1 MTRLFLLCG
10 LATLFLCG
18 NPVTAAELGSHLLSV
33 LSRGTTGS
41 IPVIITLKPE
51 PGLEQVA
58 PLAADIRTRKGER
71 RRLARM
77 HHLRQLKQRTAKH
90 RQQLRDLLAVNQ
102 INKVKSLWLIDS
114 VAAELPPN
122 LIDEVAA
129 QPEVLSVR
137 YDRLIDPP
145 ASPAPAAATATS
157 NLNLIKAPDLWNLG
171 LTGQGVTIA
180 LMDTG
185 VDVNHPDLQPSYRGG
200 TNSWYN
206 AIAATDCPTSGV
218 NNCDL
223 CDADTSQPC
232 DSTGHGTAVAG
243 VLVGGSNSGQTI
255 GVTSGAQWIA
265 TKIFK
270 SDDAQSILPQ
280 TQESAIHLA
289 FQWLLD
295 PDNNP
300 ATDDAPDVLNASWG
314 FSAVDGC
321 LLTFEADVQALRNAG
336 IAVVFS
342 AGNDGPAQGSDVS
355 PANNANSYAVGS
367 VGAIGDPTLISDFSS
382 RGPSSCNSAIF
393 PDIVAPGFS
402 ILTADISLAG
412 SATYL
417 TASGTSF
424 SAPHITGV
432 MALLRGQGGFPGASV
447 KELEDALRLSAAD
460 LGPAGPDNDYGYGL
474 VDAKAAYDLL
484 LPPAPALLSP
494 ADQSSGLATDITLTW
509 KQPLDALGAAVSNT
523 VLLDTDPNFS
533 SPRSFQVT
541 AALTTTTPASYAMFG
556 LSALLLPLGLRKK
569 YRAALLLGVALI
581 LFTLLSACGGGG
593 SSTPAPDPTLR
604 SLDVTGL
611 TAGTTYYWK
620 VEAQTPRGGPVS
632 DSGVWSFGVK

>member
-1 MTRLFLLCG
+1 MC
-10 LATLFLCG
+10 LCG
-18 NPVTAAELGSHLLSV
+18 NPVTAAELGPHLLSV

-41 IPVIITLKPE
+41 VPVIITLKPE

-58 PLAADIRTRKGER
+58 PLAADIRAHKGER

-77 HHLRQLKQRTAKH
+77 HHLRQLKQRTARH
-90 RQQLRDLLAVNQ
+90 RQQLRDLLAANHVS
-102 INKVKSLWLIDS
+102 KVKSLWLIDS

-129 QPEVLSVR
+129 QPEVLAVR

-145 ASPAPAAATATS
+145 ASPTPAATAATS
-157 NLNLIKAPDLWNLG
+157 NLTLIKAPDLWNLG
-171 LTGQGVTIA
+171 LTGQSTTIA

-185 VDVNHPDLQPSYRGG
+185 VDINHPDLTPSYRGG
-200 TNSWYN
+200 SNSWFN
-206 AIAATDCPTSGV
+206 AIAATDCLTAGT
-218 NNCDL
+218 NNCDF

-232 DSTGHGTAVAG
+232 DSAGHGTAVAG

-270 SDDAQSILPQ
+270 SDDSATP
-280 TQESAIHLA
+280 ESTIHKS

-300 ATDDAPDVLNASWG
+300 ATDDTPDILNASWG
-314 FSAVDGC
+314 FSAVNGC

-355 PANNANSYAVGS
+355 PANYANSYAVGS
-367 VGAIGDPTLISDFSS
+367 VGAVGDPTLISDFSS

-447 KELEDALRLSAAD
+447 KELEDALRLSAQD
-460 LGPAGPDNDYGYGL
+460 LPLNAPDGPDNDYGYGL

-484 LPPAPALLSP
+484 LPPVPALLSP
-494 ADQSSGLATDITLTW
+494 ADQNNGLATDVTLTW

-533 SPRSFQVT
+533 NTVLLDTDPNFSNPLSFPVT
-541 AALTTTTPASYAMFG
+541 AAMATITPASYAMFG
-556 LSALLLPLGLRKK
+556 LGALLLPLGLRKK
-569 YRAALLLGVALI
+569 YRAALLLGLTLT
-581 LFTLLSACGGGG
+581 LFALLSACGGGG

-611 TAGTTYYWK
+611 TTGTTYYWK
-620 VEAQTPRGGPVS
+620 VEARTPRGGPVS